1 MNLALQRSIAMRNHL
16 KALYIQARGNLLM
29 MLCFTA
35 VNLLLLFFNAGVIFL
50 FSATM
55 PYLSLLF
62 GILDETGAL
71 AIPGGVFAVVLV
83 AVYFLCWLFSKENPR
98 WMLAALVLFIM
109 DTVCLGVYCVLAKDF
124 TGILDVVFHALVLYY
139 LVSGLR
145 AAKKLESLPPEEL
158 TYVDDFRLEDVPE
171 EETVLPNP
179 KEQRTTDW
187 EFDFSTLP
195 HWKNRLEIPYI
206 YDAFLPFEKA
216 DLLFCVHSVAEV
228 TMLNYRGF
236 FSILENKESPRVVF
250 SLQEGIV
257 GPNLYPSGKEGY
269 LCFEAYCRGKGSVSL
284 LYSVHRKAFAVLER
298 PSGNLARACFSE
310 DEETV
315 TLVEGNGSSMQ
326 FVMDTL
332 TWIPPERLEETL
344 KSMEKTVTD

>member
-1 MNLALQRSIAMRNHL
+1 MNLALQRSIALRNHL
-16 KALYIQARGNLLM
+16 KALYLQARGNLLM

-35 VNLLLLFFNAGVIFL
+35 VNLLLLLFNAGVMFL
-50 FSATM
+50 FSATV
-55 PYLSLLF
+55 PYLALLF
-62 GILDETGAL
+62 GMADDTGMMM
-71 AIPGGVFAVVLV
+71 IPGAILAVVLV
-83 AVYFLCWLFSKENPR
+83 AVYLLCWMFSKNNSR
-98 WMLAALVLFIM
+98 WLLAGLVLFAI
-109 DTVCLGVYCVLAKDF
+109 DTGCLVLFCILAKDF
-124 TGILDVVFHALVLYY
+124 TGIPDVLFHALVLYY
-139 LVSGLR
+139 LFSGVR
-145 AAKKLESLPPEEL
+145 AAKKLESLPPEEI
-158 TYVDDFRLEDVPE
+158 TYVNDFRLEDVPAG
-171 EETVLPNP
+171 ETVRPTP

-195 HWKNRLEIPYI
+195 HWENRSEIPYI
-206 YDAFLPFEKA
+206 FDAFLPFEKA
-216 DLLFCVHSVAEV
+216 DLLFCVTSVAEV

-250 SLQEGIV
+250 SLQKGIV

-298 PSGNLARACFSE
+298 PSGYLARARFSE

-326 FVMDTL
+326 FVIDTL

-344 KSMEKTVTD
+344 KSMENPAAD

>member
-16 KALYIQARGNLLM
+16 KAIYLRARGNLLM

-35 VNLLLLFFNAGVIFL
+35 VNLLLLLFNAGVMFL
-50 FSATM
+50 FSATV
-55 PYLSLLF
+55 PYLALLF
-62 GILDETGAL
+62 GMADDTGMM
-71 AIPGGVFAVVLV
+71 IPGAILAVVLV
-83 AVYFLCWLFSKENPR
+83 AVYLLCWMFSKNNSR
-98 WMLAALVLFIM
+98 WLLAALVLFIM
-109 DTVCLGVYCVLAKDF
+109 DTVCLGAYCVLAKDF
-124 TGILDVVFHALVLYY
+124 TGIPDVVFHALVLYY

-158 TYVDDFRLEDVPE
+158 TYADDFRPEDVPG

-195 HWKNRLEIPYI
+195 HRENRLEIPYI

-216 DLLFCVHSVAEV
+216 DLLFCVTSVVEV
-228 TMLNYRGF
+228 SMLNYRGF

-250 SLQEGIV
+250 SFPKGIV

-298 PSGNLARACFSE
+298 PSGYLARACFSE

-326 FVMDTL
+326 FAIGSL

-344 KSMEKTVTD
+344 KSMEKPTVD